1 MMAKRNGF
9 ARLVRLRSLDRV
21 RRYEFGV
28 EALCELTT
36 EMLIAIGRSA
46 DARGQGAAPSFVHR
60 YWGISFA
67 AWGSDMP
74 EGIQGIA
81 PVPLQMLLWMC
92 LERISELTHALGE
105 LKPHTHWQQVH
116 EMVGAWRDSWGN
128 DDRAKHAQAR
138 FSTLTGITRGSQQR
152 GEYLRAS
159 LIEALSVVQA

>member
-1 MMAKRNGF
+1 MAKRNAIG
-9 ARLVRLRSLDRV
+9 RLVRLRSLDRV

-36 EMLIAIGRSA
+36 ELLITIGRSR
-46 DARGQGAAPSFVHR
+46 DAQRQGAAPGFLQR

-74 EGIQGIA
+74 EGILGMA

-92 LERISELTHALGE
+92 LERISELTHTLGE
-105 LKPHTHWQQVH
+105 LSQQTHWRQVH
-116 EMVGAWRDSWGN
+116 EMVGAWRDSWGE
-128 DDRAKHAQAR
+128 DERAKYAQAR
-138 FSTLTGITRGSQQR
+138 FSTLTGLTRGSQQP